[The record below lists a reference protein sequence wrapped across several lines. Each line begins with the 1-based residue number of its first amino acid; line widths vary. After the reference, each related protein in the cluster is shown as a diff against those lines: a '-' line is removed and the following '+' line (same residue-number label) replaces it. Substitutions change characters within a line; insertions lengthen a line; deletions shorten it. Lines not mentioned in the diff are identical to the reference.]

1 MSGLNRLNDR
11 SMNAELMT
19 QKADLLLQNQIIHE
33 AGEKREI
40 SNSPRGQRNLKPE
53 KSAKKRET
61 VPSTTKKSAG
71 VVTTMTKGGMEKR

>member
-1 MSGLNRLNDR
+1 MSGLNRLNNR

-61 VPSTTKKSAG
+61 VPLGNGAILFPERKPNASS
-71 VVTTMTKGGMEKR
+71 